1 MKNETNAPPRA
12 LICGE
17 CFQNQRKAQ
26 LSGKDE
32 FYCEHQHVWAI
43 RRPDG
48 GWLLST
54 NVSPEDHRALLEDAR
69 RLQSLDEIPAIESAV
84 QSVH

>member
-1 MKNETNAPPRA
+1 MSDNKSAPKA

-17 CFQNQRKAQ
+17 CYERQHKSDLDTN
-26 LSGKDE
+26 DE
-32 FYCEHQHVWAI
+32 YYCEHHQVWAI

-54 NVSPEDHRALLEDAR
+54 DVSPADHRALVEDAR
-69 RLQSLDEIPAIESAV
+69 RLQTVDEPVPTELAAT
-84 QSVH
+84 SVH

>member
-1 MKNETNAPPRA
+1 MKDKTGAPPKA

-17 CFQNQRKAQ
+17 CFESQKEGSFA
-26 LSGKDE
+26 SDE
-32 FYCEHQHVWAI
+32 FYCEHNQVWAI

-69 RLQSLDEIPAIESAV
+69 NIQATDETATGKIAV
-84 QSVH
+84 PSVH

>member
-1 MKNETNAPPRA
+1 MTHRVSAPPKA

-17 CFQNQRKAQ
+17 CFKKQAETPDN
-26 LSGKDE
+26 DD
-32 FYCEHQHVWAI
+32 FYCEHNQVWAI

-54 NVSPEDHRALLEDAR
+54 DISAEDHRALLEDAR
-69 RLQSLDEIPAIESAV
+69 RLQALDETGCHQQAEVA
-84 QSVH
+84 QFH

>member
-1 MKNETNAPPRA
+1 MKDTTSAPKA

-17 CFQNQRKAQ
+17 CFERQRKTHV
-26 LSGKDE
+26 SSEDE
-32 FYCEHQHVWAI
+32 FYCEHHHVWAI

-69 RLQSLDEIPAIESAV
+69 QLQTLDDGAPAEVVATSL
-84 QSVH
+84 H

>member
-1 MKNETNAPPRA
+1 MRDKKGAPPSA

-17 CFQNQRKAQ
+17 CFAQ
-26 LSGKDE
+26 QSQTPGADE
-32 FYCEHQHVWAI
+32 FYCGHHQVWAI

-54 NVSPEDHRALLEDAR
+54 EISPEDHRALLEDAR
-69 RLQSLDEIPAIESAV
+69 KLQLREDKTGYDA
-84 QSVH
+84 QFLVH

>member
-1 MKNETNAPPRA
+1 MKDKTSAPNA

-17 CFQNQRKAQ
+17 CFERQRQTKV
-26 LSGKDE
+26 SSEDE
-32 FYCEHQHVWAI
+32 FYCEHHQVWAI

-54 NVSPEDHRALLEDAR
+54 DVSPEDHRALLEDAR
-69 RLQSLDEIPAIESAV
+69 RLQTQDDNPTAEVGAT
-84 QSVH
+84 SVH

>member
-1 MKNETNAPPRA
+1 MSDKKSAPKA

-17 CFQNQRKAQ
+17 CFDHQRKTQ
-26 LSGKDE
+26 VSSEDE
-32 FYCEHQHVWAI
+32 FYCEHHQVWAI

-54 NVSPEDHRALLEDAR
+54 HVSPEDHRALVEDAR
-69 RLQSLDEIPAIESAV
+69 RLQTQDDPAPAEVSAT
-84 QSVH
+84 SVH

>member
-1 MKNETNAPPRA
+1 MKSKSGAPPRA

-17 CFQNQRKAQ
+17 CFESQQKA
-26 LSGKDE
+26 SFATDE
-32 FYCEHQHVWAI
+32 FYCQHHHVWAI

-54 NVSPEDHRALLEDAR
+54 EVSPEDHRALLEDAR
-69 RLQSLDEIPAIESAV
+69 KIQATDEPPAVAIAAS
-84 QSVH
+84 SVH

>member
-1 MKNETNAPPRA
+1 MIDNKGAPPSA

-17 CFQNQRKAQ
+17 CFEKQSRTP
-26 LSGKDE
+26 GVDE
-32 FYCEHQHVWAI
+32 FYCSHNLVWAI

-54 NVSPEDHRALLEDAR
+54 EISPEDHRALLEDAR
-69 RLQSLDEIPAIESAV
+69 KLQHYDETAAHEA
-84 QSVH
+84 QARVH

>member
-1 MKNETNAPPRA
+1 MKETTHAPNA

-17 CFQNQRKAQ
+17 CFERQRNTSV
-26 LSGKDE
+26 SGEDE
-32 FYCEHQHVWAI
+32 FYCEHHHVWAI

-54 NVSPEDHRALLEDAR
+54 EVSPEDHRALLEDAR
-69 RLQSLDEIPAIESAV
+69 RLQTLDDTGAV
-84 QSVH
+84 EVVASSVH